1 MLSNND
7 MLLIALG
14 LSILGYNI
22 GAMLLMLP
30 IPLQGVKRWGP
41 ILMRDAIYSAI
52 LIASAH
58 IILNVIPYMQRLLG
72 VSWSHFTLWMTGRIA
87 WLAGWKAA
95 LSTLMAAASKILGG
109 FFMYTVLDP
118 LSRMV
123 NYALT
128 TMYSI
133 LSVSVIVKSCY
144 AKLVLLGILLF
155 SVPFRLTRAVGSYL
169 IAFSIVFMIG
179 LPFMPMFITSF
190 THAPTT
196 PPPSGNC
203 DFGVMYIEDAV
214 GERIAYPVV
223 EGVNSRHIIIFR
235 YMGDRNGVVLA
246 GFPDKGLPANQSYTV
261 LLDYLG
267 VKTTLLPNPVY
278 PARDYSLINNTQL
291 ATQARVQVTLK
302 DPLLIR
308 EPLPLVAIYR
318 SENVYIPEITL
329 GKPPVYV
336 VALTNESNCYIEV
349 RAPSTD
355 IVNITYNGGVSKL
368 VIGNWSW
375 MGLEGKSY
383 RLYLKPGEEAYI
395 TINVT
400 RIVEPNP
407 PRVEEVSYLSVI
419 GFSFWSGFNRLAA
432 NILLSWIILPAVY
445 LFILGVI
452 ASALAGLI
460 GGARA
465 KVPLKLW

>member
-1 MLSNND
+1 M
-7 MLLIALG
+7 
-14 LSILGYNI
+14 LGYNI

-30 IPLQGVKRWGP
+30 IPLQGVKKWGP
-41 ILMRDAIYSAI
+41 VLMRDAIYSAI

-58 IILNVIPYMQRLLG
+58 IILNVIPYMQKILG

-109 FFMYTVLDP
+109 FFMYTILGP
-118 LSRMV
+118 LSKMV

-144 AKLVLLGILLF
+144 AKLILLGILLF

-179 LPFMPMFITSF
+179 LPFLPLFITSF
-190 THAPTT
+190 IHVPTT

-223 EGVNSRHIIIFR
+223 EGFNSRHMLLFR
-235 YMGDRNGVVLA
+235 YMGDKDGVVLA
-246 GFPDKGLPANQSYTV
+246 GFPDKGLPANQSYYV
-261 LLDYLG
+261 YLDYLG
-267 VKTTLLPNPVY
+267 VKTPLLPSPVY
-278 PARDYSLINNTQL
+278 PARDYTLINNTQL
-291 ATQARVQVTLK
+291 ATQARVQLTLK

-308 EPLPLVAIYR
+308 EPLPLIAIYR
-318 SENVYIPEITL
+318 SEYVYIPKITL
-329 GKPPVYV
+329 GNPPVYID
-336 VALTNESNCYIEV
+336 ALTNKSNCYIEV
-349 RAPSTD
+349 RALSTD
-355 IVNITYNGGVSKL
+355 VINITYSGGVSKL

-375 MGLEGKSY
+375 MGLTGKSY
-383 RLYLKPGEEAYI
+383 RIYLKPGEEAHI
-395 TINVT
+395 AISIA
-400 RIVEPNP
+400 RIIEPNP
-407 PRVEEVSYLSVI
+407 PKVEEISYLNVI
-419 GFSFWSGFNRLAA
+419 GFSLWSGFNKLAA
-432 NILLSWIILPAVY
+432 DILLSWIILPAVY

-452 ASALAGLI
+452 TSALASVI
-460 GGARA
+460 GGAKA